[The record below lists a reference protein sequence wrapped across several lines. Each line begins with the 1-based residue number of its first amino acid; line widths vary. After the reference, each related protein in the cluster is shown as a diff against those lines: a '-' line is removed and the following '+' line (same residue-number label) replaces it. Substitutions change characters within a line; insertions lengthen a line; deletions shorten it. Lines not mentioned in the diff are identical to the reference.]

1 MRRKFSSLRCSFCFK
16 SHSGSTGNLSSES
29 DEGHLGSVLNRVSRN
44 VENLKDAPDVDM
56 LIAQI
61 SAFIPNERMKEK
73 FLGKKISFPVLE
85 AMNSVF

>member
-1 MRRKFSSLRCSFCFK
+1 MCAGSFRVSDAASEAQGIFHLNLTKDTWISS
-16 SHSGSTGNLSSES
+16 
-29 DEGHLGSVLNRVSRN
+29 NRVSRN

-61 SAFIPNERMKEK
+61 SAFIPNERMKGK

>member
-1 MRRKFSSLRCSFCFK
+1 MQLLFK
-16 SHSGSTGNLSSES
+16 SIPEAQGIFHLNPTKDTWISS
-29 DEGHLGSVLNRVSRN
+29 NRVSRN

>member
-1 MRRKFSSLRCSFCFK
+1 MQLLFK
-16 SHSGSTGNLSSES
+16 SIPEAQGIFHLNLTKDTLISS
-29 DEGHLGSVLNRVSRN
+29 NRVSRN

-61 SAFIPNERMKEK
+61 SAFIPNERMKGK

>member
-1 MRRKFSSLRCSFCFK
+1 
-16 SHSGSTGNLSSES
+16 
-29 DEGHLGSVLNRVSRN
+29 
-44 VENLKDAPDVDM
+44 M

>member
-1 MRRKFSSLRCSFCFK
+1 MQLLFK
-16 SHSGSTGNLSSES
+16 SIPEAQGIFHLNLTKDTWISS
-29 DEGHLGSVLNRVSRN
+29 NRVSRN

-61 SAFIPNERMKEK
+61 SAFIPNERMKGK
-73 FLGKKISFPVLE
+73 FLGKKISFHVLE

>member
-1 MRRKFSSLRCSFCFK
+1 MQLLFK
-16 SHSGSTGNLSSES
+16 SIPEAQGIFHLNLTKDTWISS
-29 DEGHLGSVLNRVSRN
+29 NRVSRN
-44 VENLKDAPDVDM
+44 VENLKDVDM